1 MHDDDVDISG
11 FQELIEDHS
20 IRTGFELPLLLE
32 AYLSQL
38 LTDRLGATSLVEEP
52 SLAVCYMDLHQGG
65 RYYGLKAFADQCLFF
80 SSMLPE
86 WSDPAQLTT
95 SYWAAL
101 GTQHYHAYALHTG
114 DERFHQLAIWFEPL
128 QRFLASMVK
137 QDSGYDFSDIY
148 ACALVDAKYSKGLTI
163 PHENPRII

>member
-20 IRTGFELPLLLE
+20 LRTGFELPLMLE
-32 AYLSQL
+32 IYLTQL
-38 LTDRLGATSLVEEP
+38 LTDRLGASSLVEEP
-52 SLAVCYMDLHQGG
+52 SLAGCYMDLHQGG
-65 RYYGLKAFADQCLFF
+65 QYYGFKAYADQCLFY
-80 SSMLPE
+80 SCMLPE
-86 WSDPAQLTT
+86 WGDQGQLTT
-95 SYWAAL
+95 EYWAAV
-101 GTQHYHAYALHTG
+101 GTAHYHAYAQHTG

-137 QDSGYDFSDIY
+137 QDSGHDFSDIY

-163 PHENPRII
+163 PHENSRTI